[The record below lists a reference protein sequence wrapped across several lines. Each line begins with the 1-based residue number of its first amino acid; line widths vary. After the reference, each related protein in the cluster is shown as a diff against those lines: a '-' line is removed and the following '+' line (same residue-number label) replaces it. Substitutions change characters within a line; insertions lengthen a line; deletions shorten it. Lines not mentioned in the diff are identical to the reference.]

1 MAIMVSDRP
10 GQPKGGGIME
20 EEMEF
25 QRGVISGIAG
35 HPMSGLWSLVFED
48 GSLVHIGSGMGVRA
62 LASAFGATEGSGDL
76 EFKIIGQEIVYST
89 DFMGVMEGF
98 TPIDEWEGD

>member
-1 MAIMVSDRP
+1 
-10 GQPKGGGIME
+10 ME
-20 EEMEF
+20 EEMKF
-25 QRGVISGIAG
+25 QRGVISDIQG
-35 HPMSGLWSLVFED
+35 HPMSGLWSLAFED